1 MTTIVVQ
8 YQYSNV
14 LRNPFAKLLKS
25 KKLAASEDLMLT
37 VSFVQFV
44 LILAILF
51 VCWPSSIALLKLHIS

>member
-25 KKLAASEDLMLT
+25 KKLAASGDLMLI
-37 VSFVQFV
+37 VSFVHFV

-51 VCWPSSIALLKLHIS
+51 VCWPSSIALL